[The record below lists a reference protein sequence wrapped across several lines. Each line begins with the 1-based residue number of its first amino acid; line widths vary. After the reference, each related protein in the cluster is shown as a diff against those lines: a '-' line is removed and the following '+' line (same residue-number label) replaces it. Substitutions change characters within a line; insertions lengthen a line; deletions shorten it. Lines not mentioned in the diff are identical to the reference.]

1 MRAEGHL
8 RDAGRATKGGSLS
21 YSGSNGSA
29 PHVASELWATS
40 LCRVPGWKAGLDI
53 TCILLLLPLWLPL
66 MILLMLVTRIASPGP
81 IFYRQKRIGLGGRHF
96 FIWKFR
102 TMKLSAETQTHERYF
117 ENLMRIDCPM
127 TKLDAHGDSRLAPFG
142 RILRASGLDELP
154 QIFNVLCGE
163 MSLVGPRPCT
173 PNEFAHYEPW
183 QRERVNGLP
192 GLTGYWQV
200 NGKNKTTFNE
210 MIAMDLF
217 YLENVSILL
226 DLKIMLKTG
235 AVIAGQLIE
244 SQPAAHTHT
253 ESRQSGNRRSPTTT
267 ISKFPSVLLL
277 PVSTAAAQFQSWLL
291 ETASSVWY
299 LVRSLCSRVEHAA
312 VALVT
317 LLLALCQEGKVPQQA
332 SALAEQAGGLGERT
346 FATSLVATSFVTPAL
361 TETTNLH
368 VDMQHVSPL
377 PPVVA
382 QTRKGKFGL
391 SANAKRSLS
400 QAQTQHQKAPALRI
414 ARAIDREW
422 HRLVAARKSVHSAFA
437 RLIRDANPQQSKQ
450 RHGKQRLS

>member
-21 YSGSNGSA
+21 YSGSNGNA

-66 MILLMLVTRIASPGP
+66 MILLMVVTRIGSAGP
-81 IFYRQKRIGLGGRHF
+81 IFYRQKRVGLCGRHF

-127 TKLDAHGDSRLAPFG
+127 TKLDAYGDSRLAPFG

-154 QIFNVLCGE
+154 QIFNVLRGE

-200 NGKNKTTFNE
+200 NGKNKTTFNQ

-217 YLENVSILL
+217 YLKNVSILL
-226 DLKIMLKTG
+226 DLKIMLKTV
-235 AVIAGQLIE
+235 AVIAGQLFE
-244 SQPAAHTHT
+244 SQQAAQR
-253 ESRQSGNRRSPTTT
+253 SRQN
-267 ISKFPSVLLL
+267 KFPAVLLL
-277 PVSTAAAQFQSWLL
+277 PVSTAAAQVQSWLL
-291 ETASSVWY
+291 EKASSVWY
-299 LVRSLCSRVEHAA
+299 LVQSLRARVE
-312 VALVT
+312 
-317 LLLALCQEGKVPQQA
+317 
-332 SALAEQAGGLGERT
+332 
-346 FATSLVATSFVTPAL
+346 
-361 TETTNLH
+361 
-368 VDMQHVSPL
+368 
-377 PPVVA
+377 
-382 QTRKGKFGL
+382 
-391 SANAKRSLS
+391 
-400 QAQTQHQKAPALRI
+400 
-414 ARAIDREW
+414 
-422 HRLVAARKSVHSAFA
+422 
-437 RLIRDANPQQSKQ
+437 
-450 RHGKQRLS
+450 